1 MPRTDARSG
10 RANGLYVLTGG
21 AFAALLVLGLLLYG
35 MGRPSGGL
43 SSSGS
48 ASGGEK
54 ADGLVVYCA
63 AGIRLPV
70 EQVAADYEREYGVPV
85 HLQYGGSQT
94 LLSQLEVAR
103 SGDLYIPGD
112 DEYITLGR
120 EKGLVEETIPLA
132 TMRPVIIVRRG
143 NPKQIRGIAD
153 LWREDVRPALGN
165 PEQAAIGKLVRE
177 LLRNSGQWER
187 LEQHVT
193 RTGVFQPTVPEVAN
207 NVAIG
212 SSDAGIVWDTT
223 VALYPDLEAIEAPEL
238 KPGEAGI
245 SVGVLQSAGDPTAAL
260 RLARYL
266 GARDKGLVTFRE
278 KGFRTVEGDKWS
290 ENPEIT
296 FFCGSVNRRAVE
308 PAIQAFE
315 RREGVRVNTVYNG
328 CGILTGQMRTI
339 AGGQQGLGFP
349 DTYMACD
356 VYYLNAVEE
365 LFQDSVDIS
374 DTEVVIA
381 VPKGNPKGIRN
392 LHDLAQPGVRMAVG
406 QPDQC
411 TIGVLT
417 RTLLQAEGVYDEV
430 MANVV
435 TQTATSAL
443 LVPTVTTGSVDATLA
458 YATDTLSEA
467 EKLEVIRI
475 QSPAALAIQP
485 FAIARS
491 SEQKQLARRL
501 YDTIAASRQTFETAG
516 FHWRLDGGPSSVVR
530 SPLPEVQPARVS
542 RDEQQTTD
550 NGQE

>member
-1 MPRTDARSG
+1 MPRRHDRSG
-10 RANGLYVLTGG
+10 RANGLFVLSGG
-21 AFAALLVLGLLLYG
+21 ALAALLVLGLLLYG
-35 MGRPSGGL
+35 MGRPSGSWSTTRG
-43 SSSGS
+43 SG
-48 ASGGEK
+48 SGGEGGG
-54 ADGLVVYCA
+54 GLVVYCA

-70 EQVAADYEREYGVPV
+70 EQIAAEYEREYGVPV

-103 SGDLYIPGD
+103 TGDLYLPGD
-112 DEYITLGR
+112 DEYMELGR
-120 EKGLVEETIPLA
+120 EKGLVRETIPLA
-132 TMRPVIIVRRG
+132 MMRPVIIVRRG
-143 NPKQIRGIAD
+143 NPKEIRGIAD
-153 LWREDVRPALGN
+153 LWREEVRTALGN
-165 PEQAAIGKLVRE
+165 PEQAAIGKLARK
-177 LLRNSGQWER
+177 LLQATGQWER

-223 VALYPDLEAIEAPEL
+223 VALYPDLEAIDAPEL
-238 KPGEAGI
+238 APGEAGI
-245 SVGVLQSAGDPTAAL
+245 SVGVLESAKDPTAAL
-260 RLARYL
+260 RLARYF
-266 GARDKGLVTFRE
+266 GARDKGLARFRE
-278 KGFRTVEGDKWS
+278 NGFRTVEGDKWS
-290 ENPEIT
+290 EHPEIT

-339 AGGQQGLGFP
+339 AGGRQGLGFP

-356 VYYLNAVEE
+356 VYYLDAVKE
-365 LFQDSVDIS
+365 LFQDGVDIS

-381 VPKGNPKGIRN
+381 VPKGNPKGIRT
-392 LHDLAQPGVRMAVG
+392 LRDLARPGVRVSVG

-417 RTLLQAEGVYDEV
+417 RTLLQAEGVHEEV
-430 MANVV
+430 MANVA

-458 YATDTLSEA
+458 YATDTLAEA
-467 EKLEVIRI
+467 ERLEVIRI
-475 QSPAALAIQP
+475 ESPAALAIQP

-501 YDTIAASRQTFETAG
+501 YETIAASRQTFETAG
-516 FHWRLDGGPSSVVR
+516 FHWRLD
-530 SPLPEVQPARVS
+530 ARGA
-542 RDEQQTTD
+542 E
-550 NGQE
+550 